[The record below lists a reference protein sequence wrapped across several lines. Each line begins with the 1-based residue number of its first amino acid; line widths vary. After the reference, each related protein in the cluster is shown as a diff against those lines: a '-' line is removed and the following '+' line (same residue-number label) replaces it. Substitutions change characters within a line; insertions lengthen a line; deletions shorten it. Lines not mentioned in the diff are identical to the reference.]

1 MARQTTRR
9 ITGWHVLAMFGVG
22 FGIIIA
28 VNLTLAFNAVR
39 TFPGL
44 EVRNSYV
51 ASQSFDADRAAQEAL
66 GWDVSARLDRGSL
79 WLSIDKADEP
89 VQPEIV
95 KAIFGRP
102 TATYSDQEPV
112 FAWTGS
118 EFVAPLQMTR
128 DDAGG
133 NWDLWIE
140 VRAADG
146 TLFKQRLPVTVAR

>member
-1 MARQTTRR
+1 MGKR

-28 VNLTLAFNAVR
+28 ANLTLAVSAVR

-44 EVRNSYV
+44 EVKNSYV

-66 GWDVSARLDRGSL
+66 GWDVAARLERGSL
-79 WLSIDKADEP
+79 WLTIDHEGTP

-95 KAIFGRP
+95 KAVFGRP
-102 TATYSDQEPV
+102 TATASDREPV
-112 FAWTGS
+112 FAWTGQA
-118 EFVAPLQMTR
+118 FVAPLPMTA
-128 DDAGG
+128 DAARG
-133 NWDLWIE
+133 NWDLWLE

-146 TLFKQRLPVTVAR
+146 TLFKQRLPVEVTR